1 MRQELN
7 FALLRVV
14 PFVVILLV
22 IAFRIRQKRTNPQD
36 LYLHL
41 PPSAGKAVA
50 WWGAYLLFILATEA
64 VLYRFGLLEITK
76 WNHPLISSIIRI
88 SGAVVFAPIAE
99 ELLFRGV
106 VLHKLTGWKINRH
119 LAIVIQ
125 AVLFALAHSFTYR
138 TDPTSIIGIAQVLV
152 DGVLY
157 GYAMYQTDSIYTPI
171 AMHMTGNLI
180 ATLERFIF

>member
-1 MRQELN
+1 MNEEVK

-22 IAFRIRQKRTNPQD
+22 IAFRIGQKRTNPRD
-36 LYLHL
+36 LYLRI
-41 PPSAGKAVA
+41 PPSTGKAVA

-64 VLYRFGLLEITK
+64 ALYRFGLLEITK
-76 WNHPLISSIIRI
+76 WNHQLVSSIIRI

-106 VLHKLTGWKINRH
+106 FLRKLTGWKVNRH

-125 AVLFALAHSFTYR
+125 AVLFALSHSFIYR
-138 TDPTSIIGIAQVLV
+138 TDPTSIIGITQVLV
-152 DGVLY
+152 DAVLY
-157 GYAMYQTDSIYTPI
+157 AYAMYHTGSIYTPI